1 METDIPITL
10 LSWLVAFLP
19 LVLLFVLLVFVG
31 WSAPVSAGATLV
43 VTILTSMLLFQ
54 SPLDTVGVAIVKG
67 LWDALFILLVLW
79 GALFMYHVI
88 RKAGGFEAI
97 RKGIEDYT
105 ENYLFLALAF
115 GWVFVSFLQGVA
127 GFGAPI
133 AIVAPLLVGIGFKPL
148 YAVILPLIGLNWA
161 NVFGS
166 LGSSWLAMQPLVEF
180 NSEPLALLLSGI
192 LLWVADIMAG
202 FLIAWLYG
210 RGQAIKEALP
220 MILIISLIQG
230 GGQVIALQFN
240 FILGSF
246 VPSIIAMGAML
257 LLTRWDRY
265 SEPTD
270 IETDML
276 VEEDAEEEQEGPDE
290 EDVSDLSLLEA
301 MTPYIVLT
309 VVAVVAVGI
318 PQVSEFL
325 NQFAISFSV
334 SEVSTGF
341 GYVTEGEQAYSPL
354 EIFTHPGMF
363 LLISGIFAYFWF
375 KSKGAYENNDQLGK
389 DIWQG
394 LYSDALDSTLAI
406 PGFLMISQLLEHSGQ
421 NFVLAMGVAM
431 IAPPVVY
438 AALSTW
444 IGVAGAFMTSSSTSS
459 NVLFAPLHQSAVDL
473 MNALSIEQV
482 IASQSAG
489 GAIGNAIAPANVVV
503 GTSTVGVE
511 DDQHSTIYRYGGI
524 YVIIS
529 GIIITI
535 LSVIMYYIL

>member
-1 METDIPITL
+1 MENEIPITL
-10 LSWLVAFLP
+10 LNWLVAFLP

-31 WSAPVSAGATLV
+31 WSGPVSGGVTLV
-43 VTILTSMLLFQ
+43 VTIITSMWLFQ
-54 SPLDTVGVAIVKG
+54 SPLETVGVGLVKG

-79 GALFMYHVI
+79 GALFMYHII

-97 RKGIEDYT
+97 QKGIQEYT

-166 LGSSWLAMQPLVEF
+166 LGTSWLAMEPLIDLE
-180 NSEPLALLLSGI
+180 SEPLALLFTGL
-192 LLWVADIMAG
+192 LLWIADLTAG
-202 FLIAWLYG
+202 IFIAWLYG
-210 RGQAIKEALP
+210 KGEALKEAWP

-265 SEPTD
+265 SDPTD
-270 IETDML
+270 IESDMFA
-276 VEEDAEEEQEGPDE
+276 DEEEGEDLEEE
-290 EDVSDLSLLEA
+290 EDVSNLSLLEA

-309 VVAVVAVGI
+309 IVSVVAVGI
-318 PQVSEFL
+318 PPVADFL
-325 NQFAISFSV
+325 NQFDISFSLP
-334 SEVSTGF
+334 EVSTGF
-341 GYVTEGEQAYSPL
+341 NYVVEAEEAYSPL

-375 KSKGAYENNDQLGK
+375 KAKGAYENNDQVGK

-394 LYSDALDSTLAI
+394 LYSDAVDSTLAI
-406 PGFLMISQLLEHSGQ
+406 PAFLMISQLLEHSGQ
-421 NFVLAMGVAM
+421 NFVLAMGIAT

-459 NVLFAPLHQSAVDL
+459 NVLFAPLHQSAVSL
-473 MNALSIEQV
+473 MDTLSLEQV

-503 GTSTVGVE
+503 GTSTVGVDNDE
-511 DDQHSTIYRYGGI
+511 HPQIYRYGSY

-529 GIIITI
+529 GILITAVSI
-535 LSVIMYYIL
+535 AMHYI

>member
-1 METDIPITL
+1 MEADIPITL

-31 WSAPVSAGATLV
+31 WSAPVSGGVTLV
-43 VTILTSMLLFQ
+43 VTIVTSMWLFQ
-54 SPLDTVGVAIVKG
+54 SPLDTVGVALVKG

-79 GALFMYHVI
+79 GALFMYQVI
-88 RKAGGFEAI
+88 KKAGGFEAI
-97 RKGIEDYT
+97 QKGIQEYT
-105 ENYLFLALAF
+105 ENQLFLALAF

-161 NVFGS
+161 KVFGS
-166 LGSSWLAMQPLVEF
+166 LGTSWLAMEPLIQLE
-180 NSEPLALLLSGI
+180 SEPLALLYTGL
-192 LLWVADIMAG
+192 LLWVSDIVAG
-202 FLIAWLYG
+202 LLIAWLYG
-210 RGQAIKEALP
+210 KGAAIKEALP

-246 VPSIIAMGAML
+246 VPSIVAMGAML

-265 SEPTD
+265 SEPTSID
-270 IETDML
+270 SPILADETEG
-276 VEEDAEEEQEGPDE
+276 EELEEE
-290 EDVSDLSLLEA
+290 EDVANLSLLEA

-309 VVAVVAVGI
+309 VVSVVAVGI
-318 PQVSEFL
+318 PAISDFL
-325 NQFAISFSV
+325 NQFQISFSV
-334 SEVSTGF
+334 PEVSTGF
-341 GYVTEGEQAYSPL
+341 NYVVEGVEAYSPL
-354 EIFTHPGMF
+354 QPLTHPGMF

-375 KSKGAYENNDQLGK
+375 KSKGAYENNDQVGK
-389 DIWQG
+389 DVWQG
-394 LYSDALDSTLAI
+394 LYSDAIGSTLSI
-406 PGFLMISQLLEHSGQ
+406 PAFLMISQLLEHSGQ
-421 NFVLAMGVAM
+421 NFVLAMGIAM

-473 MNALSIEQV
+473 MGSLSIEQV

-503 GTSTVGVE
+503 GTSTVGVD
-511 DDQHSTIYRYGGI
+511 DDQHPKVYRYGSI

-529 GIIITI
+529 GIFITI
-535 LSVIMYYIL
+535 LSVILHYV

>member
-31 WSAPVSAGATLV
+31 WSAPKSAGVTLI

-54 SPLDTVGVAIVKG
+54 SPLDTVGVALGKG

-97 RKGIEDYT
+97 RKGIEEYT

-115 GWVFVSFLQGVA
+115 GWVFVSFIQGVA

-180 NSEPLALLLSGI
+180 NSEPLALLLSGL
-192 LLWVADIMAG
+192 LLWIADTTAG

-210 RGQAIKEALP
+210 RGEAIKEALP

-230 GGQVIALQFN
+230 GGQVLALQVN

-246 VPSIIAMGAML
+246 VPSIVAMGAML

-265 SEPTD
+265 SKPTD
-270 IETDML
+270 IDSDIL
-276 VEEDAEEEQEGPDE
+276 AEEDEKAEEGPDE
-290 EDVSDLSLLEA
+290 EEDVAELSLLEA
-301 MTPYIVLT
+301 MAPYIVLT
-309 VVAVVAVGI
+309 IIAIVAVGI
-318 PQVSEFL
+318 PPVADFL

-334 SEVSTGF
+334 PDVSTGF
-341 GYVTEGEQAYSPL
+341 GYVTEGEAAYSPL

-375 KSKGAYENNDQLGK
+375 KSRGAYENNSQVGK
-389 DIWQG
+389 DVWDG
-394 LYSDALDSTLAI
+394 LKSDARDSTLAI

-421 NFVLAMGVAM
+421 NFVLAMGIAM
-431 IAPPVVY
+431 VAPPVVY

-459 NVLFAPLHQSAVDL
+459 NVLFAPLHQSAVSL
-473 MNALSIEQV
+473 MDALSIEQI

-511 DDQHSTIYRYGGI
+511 DDQHSQVYRYGGI

-529 GIIITI
+529 GILITI
-535 LSVIMYYIL
+535 ASVAMYYFL